1 MQGLK
6 FQLDTNTEGPIYLY
20 TITKQLVRYHQLVSD
35 IKQDPIE
42 FLTYKALV
50 QVITNAI
57 KSDEL
62 KYNYDVTTDTITSN
76 IVVFTNYQLIISLR
90 KDISSLPSVESRIT
104 LLETQLEEL
113 SKRFEAQLS
122 KPHID
127 SKHVVSQKTISGMQY
142 DMRIIN
148 TDDFYIVASNV
159 YFNEMCAFRKH
170 KQVNYLCDLNLNNT
184 VVKVHFD
191 NWWWCACSGDKPTC
205 TNIHMHHSPKI
216 SQNLYR
222 TMIGFIMH
230 HANITHRKNIRI
242 HVISDCWL
250 ELYISIDQQLQLE
263 NANIW
268 HPGNHYNWSIP
279 LYI

>member
-6 FQLDTNTEGPIYLY
+6 FQLDMNTEGPIYLY

-35 IKQDPIE
+35 IKQEPIE

-113 SKRFEAQLS
+113 SKLFEAQLS
-122 KPHID
+122 KPPTTSLQIKIID
-127 SKHVVSQKTISGMQY
+127 DIKY
-142 DMRIIN
+142 DMHIIN
-148 TDDFYIVASNV
+148 TDDFYIKASNV
-159 YFNEMCAFRKH
+159 YFNEMCTYRKH
-170 KQVNYLCDLNLNNT
+170 KQVNHLCDLNLDNT

-191 NWWWCACSGDKPTC
+191 NWWLCACSGDKPTC
-205 TNIHMHHSPKI
+205 TNIHMRHSPKI

-230 HANITHRKNIRI
+230 HANITYRKNIRI
-242 HVISDCWL
+242 HVISDNWL
-250 ELYISIDQQLQLE
+250 ELYISISQQLPPE

>member
-35 IKQDPIE
+35 IKQEPIE

-76 IVVFTNYQLIISLR
+76 IVVFTNYQLVISLH

-113 SKRFEAQLS
+113 NKRFETQLS
-122 KPHID
+122 KPPTTSLQIKIID
-127 SKHVVSQKTISGMQY
+127 DIKY

-148 TDDFYIVASNV
+148 TDDFYIEASNV
-159 YFNEMCAFRKH
+159 YFNEMCAYRKH
-170 KQVNYLCDLNLNNT
+170 KQVYHLCDLNLNNT

-191 NWWWCACSGDKPTC
+191 NWWWCACSGDKPIC

-230 HANITHRKNIRI
+230 HANITYRKNIRI
-242 HVISDCWL
+242 HVISDNSL
-250 ELYISIDQQLQLE
+250 ELYISISQQLQHE

-268 HPGNHYNWSIP
+268 HPGNHYSWGVP